1 MLEFERASTGCLS
14 SSILTIWSLEKM
26 VKELDEKIDTLPD
39 HVGWRLWQASRAWQ
53 TEFAAAM
60 RAAGHGWFTE
70 ARAGLLGHITRN
82 GMRQSALIE
91 RSAISKQAI
100 QQLLDGLEAEG
111 IVERLP
117 DPQDGRGKMVR
128 YTSKGLD
135 ALRDGDRV
143 KMEIERRYVSRI
155 GEERFTA
162 LMGALRALAAGQAA
176 AKDEDTGAEGEV
188 VESK

>member
-1 MLEFERASTGCLS
+1 
-14 SSILTIWSLEKM
+14 M
-26 VKELDEKIDTLPD
+26 VKELDENPEALPD

-53 TEFAAAM
+53 AEFAAAM

-70 ARAGLLGHITRN
+70 ARAGLLGHIERS
-82 GMRQSALIE
+82 GIRQSALIE

-117 DPQDGRGKMVR
+117 DPQDGRGKLVR
-128 YTSKGLD
+128 YTRKGLD

-143 KMEIERRYVSRI
+143 KMEIERRYVDRI

-162 LMGALRALAAGQAA
+162 LMGALRALVAGQGAA
-176 AKDEDTGAEGEV
+176 MDEDAGVEGEV

>member
-1 MLEFERASTGCLS
+1 
-14 SSILTIWSLEKM
+14 M
-26 VKELDEKIDTLPD
+26 VKELDENPEALPD

-53 TEFAAAM
+53 AEFAAAM

-70 ARAGLLGHITRN
+70 ARAGLLGHIERS
-82 GMRQSALIE
+82 GIRQSALIE

-117 DPQDGRGKMVR
+117 DPHDGRGKLVR

-143 KMEIERRYVSRI
+143 KMEIERHYVDRI

-162 LMGALRALAAGQAA
+162 LMGALRALVAGQAA
-176 AKDEDTGAEGEV
+176 AMDEDAGVEGEV

>member
-1 MLEFERASTGCLS
+1 
-14 SSILTIWSLEKM
+14 M
-26 VKELDEKIDTLPD
+26 VKELDENPEALPD

-53 TEFAAAM
+53 AEFAAAM
-60 RAAGHGWFTE
+60 RAAGHDWFTE
-70 ARAGLLGHITRN
+70 ARAGLLGHIARS
-82 GMRQSALIE
+82 GIRQSALIE

-117 DPQDGRGKMVR
+117 DPHDGRGKLVR
-128 YTSKGLD
+128 YTRKGLD

-143 KMEIERRYVSRI
+143 KMEIERRYVDRI

-162 LMGALRALAAGQAA
+162 LMGALRALVAGQAA
-176 AKDEDTGAEGEV
+176 AMDEDAGVEGEV

>member
-1 MLEFERASTGCLS
+1 
-14 SSILTIWSLEKM
+14 M
-26 VKELDEKIDTLPD
+26 VKELDEKTEAPPD
-39 HVGWRLWQASRAWQ
+39 HIGWRLWQASRAWQ

-70 ARAGLLGHITRN
+70 ARAGLLGHIERS

-117 DPQDGRGKMVR
+117 DPQDGRGKLVR
-128 YTSKGLD
+128 YTRKGLD

-143 KMEIERRYVSRI
+143 KMEIERRYVDRI

-162 LMGALRALAAGQAA
+162 LMGALRALATGKVAA
-176 AKDEDTGAEGEV
+176 MDEDAGVAGEV

>member
-1 MLEFERASTGCLS
+1 
-14 SSILTIWSLEKM
+14 M
-26 VKELDEKIDTLPD
+26 VKHLDEKTEAPD
-39 HVGWRLWQASRAWQ
+39 HIGWRLWQASRAWQ
-53 TEFAAAM
+53 ADFATAM

-70 ARAGLLGHITRN
+70 ARAGLLGHIARA

-91 RSAISKQAI
+91 RSAISKQAV

-117 DPQDGRGKMVR
+117 DPQDGRGKLVR
-128 YTSKGLD
+128 YTRKGLD
-135 ALRDGDRV
+135 ALRDGDRI
-143 KMEIERRYVSRI
+143 KMEIERRYVGRI

-162 LMGALRALAAGQAA
+162 LMGALRALAAGEAA
-176 AKDEDTGAEGEV
+176 AMGEDAGAEGEV